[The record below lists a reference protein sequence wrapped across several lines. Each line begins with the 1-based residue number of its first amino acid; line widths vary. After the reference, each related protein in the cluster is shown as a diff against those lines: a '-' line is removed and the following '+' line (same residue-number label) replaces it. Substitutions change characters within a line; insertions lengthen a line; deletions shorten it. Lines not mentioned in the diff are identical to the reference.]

1 MKDLIE
7 RLRAQA
13 SAHRYMGEFASAELL
28 DEAVAALE
36 EAEQKPPK
44 PEHADLALHADI
56 EADRRYLEQLAA
68 HFDDSPVPEIKA
80 HRQRLISIANKLV

>member
-36 EAEQKPPK
+36 EAEKK
-44 PEHADLALHADI
+44 PEPATLSLHANI

-68 HFDDSPVPEIKA
+68 HFDDRPVPEIKA